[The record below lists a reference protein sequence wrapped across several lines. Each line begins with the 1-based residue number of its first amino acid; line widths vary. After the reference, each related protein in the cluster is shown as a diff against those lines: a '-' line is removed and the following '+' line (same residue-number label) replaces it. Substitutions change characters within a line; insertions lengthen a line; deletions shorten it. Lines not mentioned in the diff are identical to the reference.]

1 VAFVATVSAPSTR
14 RRSDVIN
21 NARRQLAVLDEAGP
35 VALFG
40 AQAHPYTE
48 DIGAQRIDV
57 EDIAAVGGHAVAL
70 MIQRGQGADGLWIER
85 RLSAVFDGDAE
96 PVLHGSWVDGLDA
109 ASRA

>member
-1 VAFVATVSAPSTR
+1 MATVSAPSTR

-21 NARRQLAVLDEAGP
+21 AARRQLAVLEEAGP

-48 DIGAQRIDV
+48 DLTAQRIDV
-57 EDIAAVGGHAVAL
+57 EDVAAVGGQAVAL
-70 MIQRGQGADGLWIER
+70 MVQRGRGTDDLWIER

-96 PVLHGSWVDGLDA
+96 PVLHGSWVAGLDA